1 MPHNPYTPPTA
12 QVDGV
17 VEKTAFDFSNMID
30 YSFTP
35 KQLWWAGIC
44 CVFGVLLAIP
54 YLAMAVMVESIPA
67 LKSILVITIFVMTAL
82 SIYAYLIFKKLLS
95 EKSGYRAANL
105 GISLYIVASI
115 ITALTAPFTNSADNS
130 MFTTVLSVVELIAF
144 GGLAIYLG
152 IKLLRCE
159 DPLFGQIKPI
169 AYLTLAMG
177 ITLASVILALLGV
190 LISFALGIAMA
201 LMFFRASKA
210 LAMVQA

>member
-1 MPHNPYTPPTA
+1 MPHNPYTPPAA

-17 VEKTAFDFSNMID
+17 IEKTAYDFSSTID

-35 KQLWWAGIC
+35 KQLWWAGVC
-44 CVFGVLLAIP
+44 CILGVLLAIP
-54 YLAMAVMVESIPA
+54 YLVMAVMVESMPA
-67 LKSILVITIFVMTAL
+67 LKSTLIVTLFVMTAL
-82 SIYAYLIFKKLLS
+82 SIYAYLTFKKLLS
-95 EKSGYRAANL
+95 EKSGYRAANM

-115 ITALTAPFTNSADNS
+115 ITALTAPFTNSADSS
-130 MFTTVLSVVELIAF
+130 MFTTVLSVAELIAF

-159 DPLFGQIKPI
+159 DPLFGQIKLI

-201 LMFFRASKA
+201 LMFLRASRA